1 MYYLKNSVSPYYAS
15 IIFSNNLP
23 MLALVSIPLPF
34 LTSWSPLSQPHFH
47 LSTLSSLVFRS
58 LLSSTSTPQ
67 SIIIIPPLW
76 ISSIICPFHHHYLSK
91 LQSQLKI
98 IIWILCVWAQSDK
111 CCWRKKNHIT
121 KLTDFTT
128 YSWSQTSTVHSTMP
142 ILWKL
147 PLQAFQPAKMTTSY
161 LLLKPTS
168 FSPHSELFPYLNI
181 SFKKKSI

>member
-98 IIWILCVWAQSDK
+98 IICLLCAWAQSDK
-111 CCWRKKNHIT
+111 CCWRKKKSYNQADWLHYIFMIT
-121 KLTDFTT
+121 NLNCAFNNANPMKAALASLPTCQNDYFLPSTQT
-128 YSWSQTSTVHSTMP
+128 YF
-142 ILWKL
+142 IL
-147 PLQAFQPAKMTTSY
+147 
-161 LLLKPTS
+161 
-168 FSPHSELFPYLNI
+168 SPHPTLSYFPI
-181 SFKKKSI
+181 